1 MDSGGKHSGGR
12 MPGALKRALVL
23 GHTGLV
29 GGAVVGSCPVQ
40 CLTPPPR
47 GPDFDLARPET
58 LGRVIR
64 QAGPDLVINCAALSN
79 LEQCEQEPDLA
90 WAVNALAPE
99 EMAQACAEI
108 GAGFIHLSTDYVFNG
123 ALGRP
128 YLETD
133 ATAPLSAYARAK
145 LAGEERA
152 LAAWRRTLVARV
164 AWVFGPARPTFVDL
178 VVDRARHGLPVY
190 GARDMVGSPTYTLD
204 LAPALWEL
212 GARGVSGVVH
222 LVNQGR
228 TSRYELGRRALA
240 LAGLDPEAL
249 EPVSMADLGFKAARP
264 GFSVLDTARLAKVLG
279 RRLPVWT
286 DALTR
291 HIARRLEP
299 AQAGRGRGD

>member
-1 MDSGGKHSGGR
+1 MDFREKPAADGTS
-12 MPGALKRALVL
+12 GALRRALVL

-29 GGAVVGSCPVQ
+29 GRAVAGSCPVQ
-40 CLTPPPR
+40 CLAPPPR

-64 QAGPDLVINCAALSN
+64 EAAPDLVINCAALSN
-79 LEQCEQEPDLA
+79 LEQCEQDPDLA

-99 EMAQACAEI
+99 AMARACAGI
-108 GAGFIHLSTDYVFNG
+108 GAGFIHLSTDYVFDG

-133 ATAPLSAYARAK
+133 ATNPLSAYARSK

-152 LAAWRRTLVARV
+152 LAAWERTLVARV
-164 AWVFGPARPTFVDL
+164 AWVFGPARPTFVDM
-178 VVDRARHGLPVY
+178 VVDRARRGLPVF

-212 GARGVSGVVH
+212 GGRGVSGVVH

-240 LAGLDPEAL
+240 LAGLDPDAL
-249 EPVSMADLGFKAARP
+249 APVSMADLGFSAARP

-279 RRLPVWT
+279 RRLPAWT
-286 DALTR
+286 DALAR
-291 HIARRLEP
+291 HLSGLP
-299 AQAGRGRGD
+299 SGAGEG